1 MISCQAVLAIVA
13 FVLTFF
19 VPDEDSSNEDTDDED
34 DVEIS
39 EKNDN
44 KNEDLKNTTT
54 WVRDNLVLMEKLILF
69 VALYEKAS
77 FFGLSST
84 KKPILTCQLSIVL
97 VFTEIPNLPSYLN
110 FHYFF

>member
-1 MISCQAVLAIVA
+1 MISCLAVLEIVA

-69 VALYEKAS
+69 VALYK
-77 FFGLSST
+77 
-84 KKPILTCQLSIVL
+84 
-97 VFTEIPNLPSYLN
+97 
-110 FHYFF
+110 